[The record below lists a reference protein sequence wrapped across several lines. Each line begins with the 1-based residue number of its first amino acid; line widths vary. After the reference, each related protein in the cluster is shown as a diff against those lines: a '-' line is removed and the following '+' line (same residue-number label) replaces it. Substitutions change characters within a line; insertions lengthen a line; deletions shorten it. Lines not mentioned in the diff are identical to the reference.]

1 MKTTPRNYAKAL
13 AALLKT
19 QPVTAELVQNFVKI
33 LRKAHQEKMLN
44 RIVNIAEQILI
55 EENNEIKVDVISA
68 SEMTEKNIAD
78 LGKMIES
85 ATNLK
90 PLISYK
96 VDKGLKGGVKLRV
109 KDYMIDASVAG
120 KIEMM
125 KRAFTE

>member
-33 LRKAHQEKMLN
+33 LRKSHQEKMLN

-109 KDYMIDASVAG
+109 KDYMIDASVSG

-125 KRAFTE
+125 KRSFES

>member
-33 LRKAHQEKMLN
+33 LRKSHQEKMLN

-55 EENNEIKVDVISA
+55 EENGEIKVDVISA

-109 KDYMIDASVAG
+109 KDYMIDASVS
-120 KIEMM
+120 
-125 KRAFTE
+125 

>member
-19 QPVTAELVQNFVKI
+19 QPVTKELVQNFVKI
-33 LRKAHQEKMLN
+33 LRKSHQEKMLN
-44 RIVNIAEQILI
+44 RIVAIAEQILI
-55 EENNEIKVDVISA
+55 EENGEIKVDVISA

-109 KDYMIDASVAG
+109 KDYMIDASLSG
-120 KIEMM
+120 KIESM

>member
-33 LRKAHQEKMLN
+33 LRKSHQEKMLN

-55 EENNEIKVDVISA
+55 EENGEIKVDVISA

-109 KDYMIDASVAG
+109 KDYMIDASVSG

-125 KRAFTE
+125 KRSFES